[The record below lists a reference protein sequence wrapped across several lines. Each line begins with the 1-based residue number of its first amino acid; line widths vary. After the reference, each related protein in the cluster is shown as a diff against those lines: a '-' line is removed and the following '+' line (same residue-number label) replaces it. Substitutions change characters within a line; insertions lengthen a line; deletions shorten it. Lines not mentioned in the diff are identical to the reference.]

1 MFERPHEQLLSRPRF
16 AWRMAKFLAAAAVI
30 DCLAVA
36 LGAVGYRRLEGLG
49 WLDAAV
55 NAAMIITGNGPVNEL
70 KTPGGR
76 LFAAV
81 DALLGEAVYI
91 LVVAV
96 LVTPVVH
103 RLMHSFHR
111 KTLEQTRP
119 DADMSRS

>member
-16 AWRMAKFLAAAAVI
+16 AWRMAKFLAAAAAI
-30 DCLAVA
+30 DLLAVA
-36 LGAVGYRRLEGLG
+36 FGAAGYRIFEGLS
-49 WLDAAV
+49 WLDAVV
-55 NAAMIITGNGPVNEL
+55 NASMVMTGNGPVNQL

-96 LVTPVVH
+96 LLTPVVH
-103 RLMHSFHR
+103 RFLHAFHR
-111 KTLEQTRP
+111 KTPEQDGR
-119 DADMSRS
+119 